1 MKPPL
6 AGVDVGAGG
15 QEEPADLEVPAG
27 GRTVE
32 RLDVHLVV
40 GHGVHA
46 GSRLEQ
52 DPRRLGLAEERREME
67 CREPVGGA
75 GRGGRR
81 ILVESR
87 AQPVDIA
94 ERRRLEDVQLRV
106 GLQQCVGHRPVE
118 AVAGEHERRDAMEV
132 ARGRQL
138 GLRGDQLGDP
148 GRVASVDRG
157 DQVRFRRHEPSY
169 PAPAAADGSGA
180 VTSYGR
186 YSDADANRRGV
197 RCGSRAR
204 SRSSPAAAAGW
215 AAWPPSCSPPRA
227 PGSWSPSTTRRPAAE
242 TVDLVRA
249 AGGQATFVSADVSKE
264 ADAKAMVD
272 HAVATYGRLDCLY
285 NNAGIMPEADHS
297 VTDTDVATWDAV
309 MAVNVR
315 GVFLGCKYAIPA
327 MIDGGGGSIINI
339 ASFVA
344 ILGCSVPQDAYTA
357 SKGAVLSLT
366 RSLAV
371 QFGPHGVRTN
381 AICPGP
387 VETPLLM
394 DWLVK
399 DEAAKQLR
407 LARNPTGRFGKPE
420 EIVHMA
426 VYLASDESRWTN
438 GASLVVD
445 GGITV
450 NYF

>member
-1 MKPPL
+1 MRL
-6 AGVDVGAGG
+6 ADKVTIITGAGSG
-15 QEEPADLEVPAG
+15 
-27 GRTVE
+27 
-32 RLDVHLVV
+32 
-40 GHGVHA
+40 
-46 GSRLEQ
+46 
-52 DPRRLGLAEERREME
+52 M
-67 CREPVGGA
+67 
-75 GRGGRR
+75 
-81 ILVESR
+81 
-87 AQPVDIA
+87 
-94 ERRRLEDVQLRV
+94 
-106 GLQQCVGHRPVE
+106 
-118 AVAGEHERRDAMEV
+118 
-132 ARGRQL
+132 
-138 GLRGDQLGDP
+138 
-148 GRVASVDRG
+148 GRVAARM
-157 DQVRFRRHEPSY
+157 F
-169 PAPAAADGSGA
+169 AAEGA
-180 VTSYGR
+180 RVVVAE
-186 YSDADANRRGV
+186 YS
-197 RCGSRAR
+197 
-204 SRSSPAAAAGW
+204 AAAGE
-215 AAWPPSCSPPRA
+215 
-227 PGSWSPSTTRRPAAE
+227 E
-242 TVDLVRA
+242 TVALIRA
-249 AGGQATFVSADVSKE
+249 DGGQASFVKVDVSRE
-264 ADAKAMVD
+264 AEAKAMVD

-285 NNAGIMPEADHS
+285 NNAGVMPEADHS
-297 VTDTDVATWDAV
+297 VTDTEVDVWDQV

-327 MIDGGGGSIINI
+327 MEAGGGGSIINI

-371 QFGPHGVRTN
+371 QFGPKGIRTN

-394 DWLVK
+394 DWLLK

-407 LARNPTGRFGKPE
+407 LARNPSGRFGKPE